1 MKVKISKDQIL
12 AALPNL
18 QKSDLEAIH
27 AISGSLLA
35 GATGASASSGAVPL
49 APMIFDAL
57 VSAVGATTAYSSY
70 SPTATRQF
78 EKRVPDL
85 TKFLDAHFTGW
96 DNNKVGQI
104 AVLRMLFGLI
114 ADDLRGRGVNPTIG
128 MLVVNMGRI
137 AEVFE
142 NAFPGY
148 LESGIAS
155 VVLKN
160 FR

>member
-1 MKVKISKDQIL
+1 MTKDKIL
-12 AALPNL
+12 AALPKL
-18 QKSDLEAIH
+18 ERVDLEAVH
-27 AISGSLLA
+27 AIAGSLLA
-35 GATGASASSGAVPL
+35 GATGPSNSAAVPL
-49 APMIFDAL
+49 APMVFDAL
-57 VSAVGATTAYSSY
+57 VTAIGATMPYSSY

-85 TKFLDAHFTGW
+85 IKFLDTHFTGW
-96 DNNKVGQI
+96 DRNKVAQI

-114 ADDLRGRGVNPTIG
+114 ADDLRGRGVKPNIG
-128 MLVVNMGRI
+128 TMVVNMGRI
-137 AEVFE
+137 ADVFDG
-142 NAFPGY
+142 AFPGY